1 MRRILFDMASLQPF
15 VLPLLGSPETGA
27 RHVGKA
33 NRRLRKPSSYT
44 RLVSRVPVYDI
55 AWGGLSPLLAF
66 FLRDGTIYSPGVVAA
81 YCAAAL
87 LASLFVFQWF
97 QTGSPIARF
106 YSARDAVELL
116 KACALVAALSAVTLF
131 LISRL
136 EDAPRAIPILHFLLL
151 GAGLL
156 AIRAAMVRHEIRR
169 DRPSPQLS
177 KTARHVLIIQASRP
191 AWFFCKM
198 VEELAP
204 GDFQIVAILD
214 ERQAMRH
221 RSLHGYPI
229 IGTPA
234 ELDKVLAD
242 YAMHGVRI
250 DQIVV
255 AARPEELSGA
265 TWGEISWICRARQIE
280 LEVLAERLM
289 PGLPVRA
296 AAASSPA
303 PSAALMDDEI
313 RALLDR
319 PLWTVKRVIDFAIA
333 LGVLIL
339 TLPLTLIVCALVLL
353 DVGFPIVFW
362 QQRLGRNG
370 APLYLYKFRTL
381 HAPFDR
387 RTKQRRNAQ
396 EPSPI
401 GRFLRSSRLDELPQ
415 IWNVL
420 SGDMSLVGPRPLL
433 AADQPPDATLRL
445 SVRPGLTGWAQ
456 ICGGKL
462 VSAEEKNALD
472 EWYIRHA
479 SLALDA
485 VIVLRT
491 IRMLLTSDRRAEQA
505 IATALLERS
514 VTARPATVPTAP
526 LACAAANSA
535 EIATAR
541 EPIVPAA
548 SDAVAPP

>member
-1 MRRILFDMASLQPF
+1 MA
-15 VLPLLGSPETGA
+15 
-27 RHVGKA
+27 KA

-44 RLVSRVPVYDI
+44 RLVSRVPVYDV
-55 AWGGLSPLLAF
+55 AWSGLSPVLAF

-81 YCAAAL
+81 YCGAAL
-87 LASLFVFQWF
+87 LASLLVFQWF
-97 QTGSPIARF
+97 QTGSPIVRF
-106 YSARDAVELL
+106 YSGRDAVELL

-136 EDAPRAIPILHFLLL
+136 EDAPRAIPILHFFLL
-151 GAGLL
+151 GTGLL
-156 AIRAAMVRHEIRR
+156 AIRVVIARRETWR
-169 DRPSPQLS
+169 DRSSSQPS
-177 KTARHVLIIQASRP
+177 KATRHVVIIQASRL
-191 AWFFCKM
+191 AWFFCRM

-214 ERQAMRH
+214 ERAGMRH

-255 AARPEELSGA
+255 GARPEELSGA
-265 TWGEISWICRARQIE
+265 TWGEISRICRVRQIE

-289 PGLPVRA
+289 PGLPA
-296 AAASSPA
+296 GQTAASFAA
-303 PSAALMDDEI
+303 PTAAFTDDEM

-319 PLWTVKRVIDFAIA
+319 PLWTIKRAIDFTVAF
-333 LGVLIL
+333 GVLIL
-339 TLPLTLIVCALVLL
+339 TLPLTLIVCALVLF

-362 QQRLGRNG
+362 QQRLGRHG

-381 HAPFDR
+381 QAPFDR
-387 RTKQRRNAQ
+387 RTKQRRDAQ
-396 EPSPI
+396 APSPI
-401 GRFLRSSRLDELPQ
+401 GRFLRTSRLDELPQ

-420 SGDMSLVGPRPLL
+420 SGDMSLIGPRPLL
-433 AADQPPDATLRL
+433 AADQPADAALRL

-462 VSAEEKNALD
+462 ITTEEKNALD

-491 IRMLLTSDRRAEQA
+491 IRMLLTSDRRAEEA

-514 VTARPATVPTAP
+514 VASRPAPAQAAA
-526 LACAAANSA
+526 LACKASDSG
-535 EIATAR
+535 EIGTLSQ
-541 EPIVPAA
+541 PIVPAD
-548 SDAVAPP
+548 SEAVERARL

>member
-1 MRRILFDMASLQPF
+1 M
-15 VLPLLGSPETGA
+15 
-27 RHVGKA
+27 GKA

-66 FLRDGTIYSPGVVAA
+66 FLRDGTIYSPGVVAT

-87 LASLFVFQWF
+87 LASLAVFQWF
-97 QTGSPIARF
+97 QTGSPIVRF

-116 KACALVAALSAVTLF
+116 KACALVAALSAVALF

-136 EDAPRAIPILHFLLL
+136 EDAPRAIPILHFFLL
-151 GAGLL
+151 GTGLL
-156 AIRAAMVRHEIRR
+156 AIRAVIVRHAARR
-169 DRPSPQLS
+169 DRPSPQS
-177 KTARHVLIIQASRP
+177 NKTARHVLIIQASRL
-191 AWFFCKM
+191 AWFFCRM

-214 ERQAMRH
+214 ERAAMRH

-229 IGTPA
+229 IGVPA

-255 AARPEELSGA
+255 AARPEELSDA
-265 TWGEISWICRARQIE
+265 TWAEISRICRARQIE

-289 PGLPVRA
+289 PGSPA
-296 AAASSPA
+296 EQAAASFAA
-303 PSAALMDDEI
+303 PPDALTNDEM
-313 RALLDR
+313 RALLGR
-319 PLWTVKRVIDFAIA
+319 PLWTVKRIIDLTIA
-333 LGVLIL
+333 LGVLIV

-362 QQRLGRNG
+362 QQRLGRSG

-381 HAPFDR
+381 HAPFDPRTRER
-387 RTKQRRNAQ
+387 RDAQ
-396 EPSPI
+396 APSPI
-401 GRFLRSSRLDELPQ
+401 GRFLRSTRLDELPQ

-433 AADQPPDATLRL
+433 AVDQPADTRLRL

-456 ICGGKL
+456 VCGGKL
-462 VSAEEKNALD
+462 ISTEEKNALD

-491 IRMLLTSDRRAEQA
+491 IRMLLTNDRRAEEA
-505 IATALLERS
+505 IAAALLEQS
-514 VTARPATVPTAP
+514 LAARPATAWPAP
-526 LACAAANSA
+526 AICAASESP
-535 EIATAR
+535 EIVTTA
-541 EPIVPAA
+541 EPIVPAG
-548 SDAVAPP
+548 SEAVERAKL

>member
-1 MRRILFDMASLQPF
+1 
-15 VLPLLGSPETGA
+15 
-27 RHVGKA
+27 VGKA
-33 NRRLRKPSSYT
+33 NRRLRKPSSYI

-55 AWGGLSPLLAF
+55 AWGALSPLFAF
-66 FLRDGTIYSPGVVAA
+66 FLRDGTIYSPGVVAT

-87 LASLFVFQWF
+87 LASLAVFQWF
-97 QTGSPIARF
+97 QTASPIVRF

-136 EDAPRAIPILHFLLL
+136 EDAPRAIPILHFFLLST
-151 GAGLL
+151 GLL
-156 AIRAAMVRHEIRR
+156 AIRVVIVRRETWR
-169 DRPSPQLS
+169 DRPSPQPN
-177 KTARHVLIIQASRP
+177 KATRHVLVIQASRL
-191 AWFFCKM
+191 AWFFCRM

-204 GDFQIVAILD
+204 GDFQVVAILD
-214 ERQAMRH
+214 ERAAMRN

-229 IGTPA
+229 IGVPA

-265 TWGEISWICRARQIE
+265 TWAEISRVCRARQIE

-289 PGLPVRA
+289 PGSPAEQAAVSFA
-296 AAASSPA
+296 AAP
-303 PSAALMDDEI
+303 AALTDEEM

-319 PLWTVKRVIDFAIA
+319 PLWTIKRVIDFIIA

-387 RTKQRRNAQ
+387 RTKQPRDAQ
-396 EPSPI
+396 APSPI
-401 GRFLRSSRLDELPQ
+401 GRFLRSTRLDELPQ

-433 AADQPPDATLRL
+433 AVDQPADTRLRL

-462 VSAEEKNALD
+462 ISTAEKNALD

-479 SLALDA
+479 SLGLDA

-491 IRMLLTSDRRAEQA
+491 IRMLLTNDRRAEEA
-505 IATALLERS
+505 IATALLEQSLVPRS
-514 VTARPATVPTAP
+514 ATARPAPVS
-526 LACAAANSA
+526 CAAPDSPAV
-535 EIATAR
+535 EITP
-541 EPIVPAA
+541 EP
-548 SDAVAPP
+548 VAPADSEAIERAKL